1 MIPKTN
7 YQTPD
12 IMELE
17 ISTEGILCDSTTGA
31 GTLDD
36 NPWVGLQFGED
47 TNY

>member
-17 ISTEGILCDSTTGA
+17 ISTEGILCGSTAGA
-31 GTLDD
+31 GFLED
-36 NPWVGLQFGED
+36 NAWGDLTFGEPEQ
-47 TNY
+47 N